1 MDKARIEQQLLE
13 LPLFQYDWMETS
25 ELVFSERVR
34 WICQTQ
40 CPMYNTTWACPPAVG
55 TVEECK
61 ARCLSYP
68 HALMMTSITEVSD
81 IANLEETLATHP
93 YNIIETNDEGGNE
106 PTTAAADALGLTR
119 EAMRVRIAGGVGQLA
134 GELFAS
140 PAVGTLLLTGGDTLL
155 QCMNSVGIH
164 ELEPICEMEHGV
176 VLTRFS
182 CGGITRYVITKSGG
196 FGHAD
201 LLTELAGK
209 IKK

>member
-40 CPMYNTTWACPPAVG
+40 CQMYNTTWACPPAVG

-81 IANLEETLATHP
+81 IANLEETLATRAPH
-93 YNIIETNDEGGNE
+93 EE
-106 PTTAAADALGLTR
+106 LTR
-119 EAMRVRIAGGVGQLA
+119 QVRDMIAEQSSDVMALSTEACAICQKCAYPDAPCRHPDRMFPCVESQGILVTDLA
-134 GELFAS
+134 EKHGLDFMNGNIVVWFSLILF
-140 PAVGTLLLTGGDTLL
+140 
-155 QCMNSVGIH
+155 
-164 ELEPICEMEHGV
+164 
-176 VLTRFS
+176 
-182 CGGITRYVITKSGG
+182 K
-196 FGHAD
+196 
-201 LLTELAGK
+201 
-209 IKK
+209 